1 MCSRNVLLGFAVVT
15 VAWDVVLSA
24 RTDDSVRFVVPDAWT
39 GETSMEVLSRV
50 IGGAKET
57 STVLV
62 VIGELEALCV
72 VSSLSW
78 TSIVAEVFSIGRVT

>member
-50 IGGAKET
+50 IGGAKE
-57 STVLV
+57 SGTVLV
-62 VIGELEALCV
+62 VIEELEALCV

-78 TSIVAEVFSIGRVT
+78 TAIVAEVFSIGRVT

>member
-1 MCSRNVLLGFAVVT
+1 VCSRNVLLGFAVVT